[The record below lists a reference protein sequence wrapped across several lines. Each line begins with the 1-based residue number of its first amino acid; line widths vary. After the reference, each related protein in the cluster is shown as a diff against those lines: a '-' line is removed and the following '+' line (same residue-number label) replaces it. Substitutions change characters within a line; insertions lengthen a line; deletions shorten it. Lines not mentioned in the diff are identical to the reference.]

1 LHLSNVLDFSDINNQ
16 LQIPQKFK
24 YVQTKKMMLTAG
36 DGDNPFEGLRGL
48 NIETMTHL
56 GYNIFCCL
64 PPDHINSGG
73 KLKENLEYLSNHPEM
88 NIIICLIDL
97 QNDLQVWILAE
108 LFDEDIDLINS
119 HDMRWYL
126 PQNIC
131 YRLLKRNENSH
142 CVIVKKPIEYISHW
156 FDCHTKKN
164 RKLYLTI
171 KDNFDFEIPNWSCV
185 YNDDTWGDDI
195 DFWLMRCYKN
205 YRPELYRSNGK
216 RK

>member
-1 LHLSNVLDFSDINNQ
+1 MLLSNVLDFSDIDKN

-36 DGDNPFEGLRGL
+36 DGNNQFEGLTGL
-48 NIETMTHL
+48 NIETMTQL

-64 PPDHINSGG
+64 PPDHINSAG
-73 KLKENLEYLSNHPEM
+73 KLKENLQYLSNHPEL

-97 QNDLQVWILAE
+97 QNDLQLWKLTE
-108 LFDEDIDLINS
+108 LFDEDVDLINS

-131 YRLLKRNENSH
+131 YRLLKNNENSH
-142 CVIVKKPIEYISHW
+142 CVIVKHPVEYISQW
-156 FDCHTKKN
+156 FDFDTKKN

-171 KDNFDFEIPNWSCV
+171 KDNFDFETPNWNCV
-185 YNDDTWGDDI
+185 YNDDAWYDDV

-205 YRPELYRSNGK
+205 YRPELYKPNGR